1 MDFDS
6 MTVTQ
11 LKDIARANNLKNWS
25 KLKKVDLIQFLID
38 NVPASRPPSRGRGA
52 TPRRRTPSPRRPSSP
67 RPRSPSPRPP
77 SPRPRSRSPS
87 PRPPSRGRG
96 SRRRSPTRPPSEP
109 FGVARLKKQQCEKNL
124 RKDVVAAAEDYG
136 IAITKAG
143 GKKKTI
149 KELCAEIDAV
159 IAQQPPMPI
168 AATPPRTR
176 TPSPVRGAVGPP
188 IARMPRPPTPPITS
202 YVPAG
207 MVPKAIYY
215 ALTNIEIDDDYIPK
229 AELLKSKVV
238 SKPSLVRYAEELGI
252 RGKSLTKE
260 VLLDRIIAA
269 KVAKD
274 MPVVAQ
280 AIEGESSLIADEIA
294 DRVSERVSASGGQPP
309 DQEEVQAVVEQRIS
323 TGESVSAS
331 AVADEIVAE
340 QQSEDIIASTRP
352 SSRRSSVRS
361 SSVRSSSVRSSSVR
375 PSSARSSSV
384 RSSLPSR
391 SSLSSQASSL
401 MSRSSMSS
409 STRSSVASS
418 VSVASN
424 ISNEL
429 AKAIVDEV
437 ADRTDRS
444 SVRRTISEVVE
455 EQGVNLDVDPD
466 RLEEVVADEQA
477 REAVESVVSRAADD
491 GLISE
496 DEEEEILRPLRDEA
510 VAFPAAVPGPSGLGA
525 RPKVPRAQPQPIR
538 RQIRGERDIEKLLR
552 EIQKPEESISNM
564 PVIQHRV
571 FRCLGIVN

>member
-1 MDFDS
+1 M
-6 MTVTQ
+6 
-11 LKDIARANNLKNWS
+11 
-25 KLKKVDLIQFLID
+25 
-38 NVPASRPPSRGRGA
+38 
-52 TPRRRTPSPRRPSSP
+52 
-67 RPRSPSPRPP
+67 
-77 SPRPRSRSPS
+77 
-87 PRPPSRGRG
+87 
-96 SRRRSPTRPPSEP
+96 
-109 FGVARLKKQQCEKNL
+109 
-124 RKDVVAAAEDYG
+124 AAAEDYG

-149 KELCAEIDAV
+149 KELCAELDVV
-159 IAQQPPMPI
+159 IAQQPPMPV

-188 IARMPRPPTPPITS
+188 IARMPRPPTPPITDA
-202 YVPAG
+202 VPAG
-207 MVPKAIYY
+207 MVPKAVYY

-229 AELLKSKVV
+229 AELLKPKVV
-238 SKPSLVRYAEELGI
+238 SKPRLVLYAEELGI

-269 KVAKD
+269 KIAKD

-294 DRVSERVSASGGQPP
+294 DRVSERVSASGGHPP
-309 DQEEVQAVVEQRIS
+309 DQEEVQAVVEQRVS
-323 TGESVSAS
+323 TGEDVSAE
-331 AVADEIVAE
+331 AVANEIVAE
-340 QQSEDIIASTRP
+340 QQSEDVIASTRRP
-352 SSRRSSVRS
+352 SSRRSVS
-361 SSVRSSSVRSSSVR
+361 SNVS
-375 PSSARSSSV
+375 
-384 RSSLPSR
+384 SR

-409 STRSSVASS
+409 SARSSVADS

-424 ISNEL
+424 ISNRVAED
-429 AKAIVDEV
+429 IVDEV
-437 ADRTDRS
+437 ADRIDIS

-466 RLEEVVADEQA
+466 RLEEVVSDEQA

-496 DEEEEILRPLRDEA
+496 NEEKEILQPLRDEA
-510 VAFPAAVPGPSGLGA
+510 SALPASALPAAVPGPSGLGA
-525 RPKVPRAQPQPIR
+525 RPKASRAQPQPIR

>member
-1 MDFDS
+1 
-6 MTVTQ
+6 
-11 LKDIARANNLKNWS
+11 
-25 KLKKVDLIQFLID
+25 
-38 NVPASRPPSRGRGA
+38 
-52 TPRRRTPSPRRPSSP
+52 
-67 RPRSPSPRPP
+67 
-77 SPRPRSRSPS
+77 
-87 PRPPSRGRG
+87 
-96 SRRRSPTRPPSEP
+96 
-109 FGVARLKKQQCEKNL
+109 
-124 RKDVVAAAEDYG
+124 VAAAEDYG

-149 KELCAEIDAV
+149 KELCAELEVV
-159 IAQQPPMPI
+159 IAQQPPMPV
-168 AATPPRTR
+168 AATPPR

-188 IARMPRPPTPPITS
+188 IARMPRPPTPPITD

-207 MVPKAIYY
+207 MVPKAVYY

-238 SKPSLVRYAEELGI
+238 SKPRLVLYAEELGI

-269 KVAKD
+269 KIAKD

-280 AIEGESSLIADEIA
+280 AIEDESSLIVAEIA
-294 DRVSERVSASGGQPP
+294 DRVSERVSASGEHPP
-309 DQEEVQAVVEQRIS
+309 DQEEVQAVVEQRVS
-323 TGESVSAS
+323 TGESVNAE
-331 AVADEIVAE
+331 AVANEIVAE
-340 QQSEDIIASTRP
+340 QQSEDIIASTRRP
-352 SSRRSSVRS
+352 SSRRVRS
-361 SSVRSSSVRSSSVR
+361 SVSSSVS
-375 PSSARSSSV
+375 
-384 RSSLPSR
+384 SR

-409 STRSSVASS
+409 PARSSVANS

-424 ISNEL
+424 ISNRL
-429 AKAIVDEV
+429 AEDIVDEV

-466 RLEEVVADEQA
+466 MLEEVVADEQA

-496 DEEEEILRPLRDEA
+496 DEEEEILQPLRDEA
-510 VAFPAAVPGPSGLGA
+510 SALPPAVPGPSGLGA
-525 RPKVPRAQPQPIR
+525 RPKVPKYIAVPGPSGLGARPKVPMAPRAQSQHIAVPSGLGARPKVPMAPRTQPQPIR
-538 RQIRGERDIEKLLR
+538 RQILGERDIEKLLR
-552 EIQKPEESISNM
+552 EIQKPDESISNM
-564 PVIQHRV
+564 PVIQNRV

>member
-1 MDFDS
+1 MDFES
-6 MTVTQ
+6 MTVPQ
-11 LKDIARANNLKNWS
+11 LKDIARVNNLKNWS
-25 KLKKVDLIQFLID
+25 KLKKADLIQFLID
-38 NVPASRPPSRGRGA
+38 NVPGGARGGRPPSRGRG
-52 TPRRRTPSPRRPSSP
+52 TPRRRTPSPRRPPSP
-67 RPRSPSPRPP
+67 RRRPP

-87 PRPPSRGRG
+87 PRPPTPRPPSRGR
-96 SRRRSPTRPPSEP
+96 SPRRRSPVRPPSGP
-109 FGVARLKKQQCEKNL
+109 FGVARLKKRQCEKNL

-149 KELCAEIDAV
+149 KELCAELDVV
-159 IAQQPPMPI
+159 IAQQPPMPV

-188 IARMPRPPTPPITS
+188 IARMPRPPTPPITDA
-202 YVPAG
+202 VPAG
-207 MVPKAIYY
+207 MVPKAVYY

-229 AELLKSKVV
+229 AELLKPKVV
-238 SKPSLVRYAEELGI
+238 SKPRLVLYAEELGI

-269 KVAKD
+269 KIAKD

-294 DRVSERVSASGGQPP
+294 DRVSERVSASGGHPP
-309 DQEEVQAVVEQRIS
+309 DQEEVQAVVEQRVS
-323 TGESVSAS
+323 TGEDVSAE
-331 AVADEIVAE
+331 AVANEIVAE
-340 QQSEDIIASTRP
+340 QQSEDVIASTRRP
-352 SSRRSSVRS
+352 SSRRSVS
-361 SSVRSSSVRSSSVR
+361 SNVS
-375 PSSARSSSV
+375 
-384 RSSLPSR
+384 SR

-409 STRSSVASS
+409 SARSSVADS

-424 ISNEL
+424 ISNRVAED
-429 AKAIVDEV
+429 IVDEV
-437 ADRTDRS
+437 ADRIDIS

-466 RLEEVVADEQA
+466 RLEEVVSDEQA

-496 DEEEEILRPLRDEA
+496 NEEKEILQPLRDEA
-510 VAFPAAVPGPSGLGA
+510 SALPASALPAAVPGPSGLGA
-525 RPKVPRAQPQPIR
+525 RPKASRAQPIR

>member
-6 MTVTQ
+6 MTVPQ

-38 NVPASRPPSRGRGA
+38 NVPGGARGARPPSRGRGR
-52 TPRRRTPSPRRPSSP
+52 TPRRRTPSPRPQSP
-67 RPRSPSPRPP
+67 RPRTPIPDRPRGR
-77 SPRPRSRSPS
+77 SPRPRPLLGGRSP
-87 PRPPSRGRG
+87 
-96 SRRRSPTRPPSEP
+96 RRRSPSRRPSGS
-109 FGVARLKKQQCEKNL
+109 FGVARLKKRQCEKNL

-149 KELCAEIDAV
+149 KELCAELEVV

-168 AATPPRTR
+168 AVTPPRTR
-176 TPSPVRGAVGPP
+176 TPSPVRGAVGPVV
-188 IARMPRPPTPPITS
+188 MPRPPTPPITTAI
-202 YVPAG
+202 PAG
-207 MVPKAIYY
+207 MVPKAVVY
-215 ALTNIEIDDDYIPK
+215 ALTNLDIDDDYMPK
-229 AELLKSKVV
+229 AELLKPKVV
-238 SKPSLVRYAEELGI
+238 SKPKLVLYAQELGI

-269 KVAKD
+269 KIAKD

-280 AIEGESSLIADEIA
+280 AVEDESSLIADEIA
-294 DRVSERVSASGGQPP
+294 DSVSERVEASGERPP
-309 DQEEVQAVVEQRIS
+309 DQEEVQAVVEQRVS
-323 TGESVSAS
+323 TGESVSAD

-340 QQSEDIIASTRP
+340 QQSEDVIASTMRP

-361 SSVRSSSVRSSSVR
+361 S
-375 PSSARSSSV
+375 A
-384 RSSLPSR
+384 SR

-409 STRSSVASS
+409 SARSSVANS

-424 ISNEL
+424 ISNRVAED
-429 AKAIVDEV
+429 IVDEV

-444 SVRRTISEVVE
+444 SVRRTISEVAE
-455 EQGVNLDVDPD
+455 EQGVNLDVDPQ

-496 DEEEEILRPLRDEA
+496 DEGEEILQPLREEA
-510 VAFPAAVPGPSGLGA
+510 AIPGPSGVGRPMGA
-525 RPKVPRAQPQPIR
+525 RPKTPRKAQQPIR
-538 RQIRGERDIEKLLR
+538 RQIRGEQDIENMLR
-552 EIQKPEESISNM
+552 EIQKPEEILSNM
-564 PVIQHRV
+564 PVIQNRV
-571 FRCLGIVN
+571 FRCLGIIN